1 MIAMETEHQVKRR
14 RLPVTVLMGTA
25 VLVAGVAGVFASGA
39 PDEAPP
45 VPGPVGRAAAAVEAV
60 GAGVP
65 ASPSDLT
72 ALIGDR
78 EAWLR
83 GHPDDHSTWAVLGSA
98 YLERGRWTADPA
110 DFPRAEMAL
119 RHSLSVRP
127 KANPD
132 AVAGLAAL
140 AHARGDHR
148 AARKWGEEVRKRSP
162 RRWTAYPALIGAYRH
177 LGDQKAAAGAVKKL
191 QALHPGPQAQRLA
204 AEVYRDRGWR
214 EDAAAA
220 LSDATALADSTAQKV
235 TGLYGMGELAWER
248 GEPDEALRHYE
259 AALRTD
265 PGYAR
270 ARAGRA
276 RVMAALARPAD
287 AEGDYLV
294 ALAQT
299 PLPGIG
305 LEYGE
310 LLESLGREDEAK
322 EQYALVRARVAL
334 TEQRGGGGDELL
346 LGQLDADH
354 GAPSAAVRR
363 LRAEWKRHP
372 NAYVADALAWS
383 LFRAGGKKNT
393 GEALKYALTATDQG
407 PRNARFFYHLG
418 MIERKLGKSGAARR
432 HLEEALRINPSFSPL
447 PAARAREE
455 LNALGEPPRGAPRR
469 TPDEPAPPRAR

>member
-1 MIAMETEHQVKRR
+1 METEERVKRR
-14 RLPVTVLMGTA
+14 RLPVALLVGTA
-25 VLVAGVAGVFASGA
+25 VLVAGAAGVFAWGA
-39 PDEAPP
+39 LDGAPP

-60 GAGVP
+60 GAGEP

-72 ALIGDR
+72 AFIGDR
-78 EAWLR
+78 ESWLR
-83 GHPDDHSTWAVLGSA
+83 EHPGDDSSWAVLGSA

-127 KANPD
+127 RANPD
-132 AVAGLAAL
+132 AVVGLAAL

-148 AARKWGEEVRKRSP
+148 AAKKWGEAVRERSP
-162 RRWTAYPALIGAYRH
+162 KRWTAYPALIGAYRH
-177 LGDQKAAAGAVKKL
+177 LGDQKAAAEAVEKL
-191 QALHPGPQAQRLA
+191 QALRPGPQARRLA
-204 AEVYRDRGWR
+204 SEVYRDRGWR

-220 LSDATALADSTAQKV
+220 LSDATALAGSTAQKV
-235 TGLYGMGELAWER
+235 TGLYGLGELAWER

-287 AEGDYLV
+287 AEGDYLA
-294 ALAQT
+294 ALGQT
-299 PLPGIG
+299 PLPAVG

-346 LGQLDADH
+346 LGRLDADH

-383 LFRAGGKKNT
+383 LYRAGGRKNS
-393 GEALKYALTATDQG
+393 GEALKYALRATDQG
-407 PRNARFFYHLG
+407 PRDAQFFYHLG
-418 MIERKLGKSGAARR
+418 MIERKLGRSGAARR

-447 PAARAREE
+447 PSMRAREA
-455 LNALGEPPRGAPRR
+455 LNALGEPPGGGPRR
-469 TPDEPAPPRAR
+469 PASSVRR